1 MMDHNYASNIKCTA
15 REQRTDF
22 APPSTFCFDGAEVS
36 WFFLAIQ
43 FVLNPADYLSNQTQK

>member
-43 FVLNPADYLSNQTQK
+43 FVLNPAHYLSNQT